1 MEKKYS
7 TLSYAWSVTANTVS
21 SFFTAFVTWLARP
34 VSHESNL
41 QILPGLQERLTTCH
55 SDPLHPTHN
64 PPNPVRVADKRTN
77 DPTVCRVSFFF
88 LSCHVTA
95 LAGCVWSSTLFPS
108 LDISLEC
115 LQASPPNLSPLLA
128 PILQA
133 RHFCP
138 PTCRLVTSKLCSR
151 PLSCEGE

>member
-1 MEKKYS
+1 MRQVCNSKYRVFLLYCIRHVAGTS
-7 TLSYAWSVTANTVS
+7 C
-21 SFFTAFVTWLARP
+21 
-34 VSHESNL
+34 
-41 QILPGLQERLTTCH
+41 LPRVE
-55 SDPLHPTHN
+55 
-64 PPNPVRVADKRTN
+64 PPNLTGAPAKTFYLSFR
-77 DPTVCRVSFFF
+77 PTPLYPQSTQSCPCCGQAHQRPHRLSRFLF

-128 PILQA
+128 PILHS

-138 PTCRLVTSKLCSR
+138 PTCRLVTSKLCNR
-151 PLSCEGE
+151 PHSCEGE